1 MRTAV
6 PGLPTP
12 HPIGLALPAL
22 YLDDD
27 FTQRLTAGLDEV
39 LAPVLLTLDC
49 LDAYLDLELAPAD
62 FLDWLAGWV
71 AVEVDESW
79 PVALRREV
87 VRHAVDLHRR
97 RGTVTGLELAVR
109 LLTGGTAQVTET
121 GGVSCSEQ
129 PGAAAPEQP
138 PQAWVRVVVPDPA
151 TVEVER
157 LRQLVGTM
165 VPAHVPV
172 VVEVVAQ

>member
-1 MRTAV
+1 MRATV
-6 PGLPTP
+6 PGLATP
-12 HPIGLALPAL
+12 HPIGAALPAL
-22 YLDDD
+22 YLEDD

-49 LDAYLDLELAPAD
+49 LDAYLDLALAPAD

-71 AVEVDESW
+71 AMEVDESW
-79 PVALRREV
+79 PVPLRREA

-97 RGTVTGLELAVR
+97 RGTVAGVELAVR

-121 GGVSCSEQ
+121 GGVSCSAQ
-129 PGAAAPEQP
+129 PGAAPPEQP
-138 PQAWVRVVVPDPA
+138 PRARIRVVAPGPE
-151 TVEVER
+151 TVQVER
-157 LRQLVGTM
+157 LRQLVAGM

-172 VVEVVAQ
+172 EVEVAAR

>member
-1 MRTAV
+1 
-6 PGLPTP
+6 
-12 HPIGLALPAL
+12 
-22 YLDDD
+22 
-27 FTQRLTAGLDEV
+27 
-39 LAPVLLTLDC
+39 
-49 LDAYLDLELAPAD
+49 
-62 FLDWLAGWV
+62 
-71 AVEVDESW
+71 
-79 PVALRREV
+79 
-87 VRHAVDLHRR
+87 
-97 RGTVTGLELAVR
+97 
-109 LLTGGTAQVTET
+109 
-121 GGVSCSEQ
+121 VSCSEQ